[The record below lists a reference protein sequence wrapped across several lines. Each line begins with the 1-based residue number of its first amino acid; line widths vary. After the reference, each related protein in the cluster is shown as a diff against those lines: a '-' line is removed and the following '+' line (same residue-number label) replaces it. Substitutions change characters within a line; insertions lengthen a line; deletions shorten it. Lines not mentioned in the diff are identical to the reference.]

1 MADKIGSQGNPE
13 IGMQADSFEAAEQ
26 KVQTDAGSE
35 TFFNDLENQVNGGII
50 DETAEVTQQET
61 SGSEQVTHNTQSVG
75 SENVDLPADNGTD
88 WKKRYED
95 SSREAV
101 RLSDQYRSVEPFVPV
116 LEAMKNDSGLVDH
129 VRDYLKN
136 GGQPAKSVQDQ
147 LGLSE
152 DFVFDAN
159 DIADPDS
166 DSAKV
171 MNAHVDKM
179 VQQRVGQMLD
189 VEKQRAQQMQ
199 QAQTRVSEEQAFMQK
214 HSMTETDFNSFKEK
228 AQQHVMTLDDV
239 NYLLNRNQNNANV
252 ANSTKTDM
260 LNQMK
265 NVRNMPASASGAN
278 SQGQNRSE
286 SDEVFDLI
294 NGFDNDVDN
303 LFG

>member
-1 MADKIGSQGNPE
+1 MTDTAESQGNPE
-13 IGMQADSFEAAEQ
+13 IGMQADSFEAAEAQ
-26 KVQTDAGSE
+26 SNEGSE
-35 TFFNDLENQVNGGII
+35 TFFNDLEQQVNGGII
-50 DETAEVTQQET
+50 DETAEVTQQEI

-75 SENVDLPADNGTD
+75 SENVDPPTDNGTD

-101 RLSDQYRSVEPFVPV
+101 KLSEQYRSVEPFVPV

-136 GGQPAKSVQDQ
+136 GGEPAKSVQDQ

-171 MNAHVDKM
+171 MNAHVDRI
-179 VQQRVGQMLD
+179 VQGRIGQMMQA
-189 VEKQRAQQMQ
+189 EKQRAHKMQ
-199 QAQTRVSEEQAFMQK
+199 QAQARLTEEQQFK
-214 HSMTETDFNSFKEK
+214 EKNNLTDEQFAAFKEK
-228 AQQHVMTLDDV
+228 AQKHIMTLDDV

-252 ANSTKTDM
+252 ANSTKADM

-265 NVRNMPASASGAN
+265 NVRNIPTSASGAN
-278 SQGQNRSE
+278 SQGQDRSE

-294 NGFDNDVDN
+294 NDFDNDVDN

>member
-1 MADKIGSQGNPE
+1 MSDEIGSQGNPQ
-13 IGMQADSFEAAEQ
+13 IGMQADSLEAAEA
-26 KVQTDAGSE
+26 QTDQGSE

-75 SENVDLPADNGTD
+75 SENVDPPTDNGTD

-101 RLSDQYRSVEPFVPV
+101 RLSDQYKSVEPFVPV

-136 GGQPAKSVQDQ
+136 GGKPAKSVQDQ
-147 LGLSE
+147 LGLDE

-171 MNAHVDKM
+171 MNAHVDNM
-179 VQQRVGQMLD
+179 VKQRVGQMLN

-199 QAQTRVSEEQAFMQK
+199 QAKARVSEEQTFMQK
-214 HSMTETDFNSFKEK
+214 HNMSETDFNSFKEK

-252 ANSTKTDM
+252 ANSTKADM

-265 NVRNMPASASGAN
+265 NVRNMPTSASGAN
-278 SQGQNRSE
+278 SQGQQRSE

-294 NGFDNDVDN
+294 NDFDKDVDN

>member
-1 MADKIGSQGNPE
+1 MSDTTESQGNPE
-13 IGMQADSFEAAEQ
+13 IGMQADSLEAAEAQ
-26 KVQTDAGSE
+26 QSTPGSE
-35 TFFNDLENQVNGGII
+35 TFFNDLEQQVNGGII
-50 DETAEVTQQET
+50 DETAEVTQQEI

-75 SENVDLPADNGTD
+75 SENVDPPTDNGTD

-101 RLSDQYRSVEPFVPV
+101 RLSEQYKSVEPFVPV

-129 VRDYLKN
+129 VRDYLKS
-136 GGQPAKSVQDQ
+136 GGKPAKSIQEQ
-147 LGLSE
+147 LGLDD

-159 DIADPDS
+159 DITNPDS

-171 MNAHVDKM
+171 MNAHVDTM
-179 VQQRVGQMLD
+179 VKQRVGQMLS
-189 VEKQRAQQMQ
+189 VEKKRAQQIQ
-199 QAQTRVSEEQAFMQK
+199 QAQNRIADEKAFMQK
-214 HSMTETDFNSFKEK
+214 NNMSEADFNAFKEK

-239 NYLLNRNQNNANV
+239 NYLLNRNQNNTNV
-252 ANSTKTDM
+252 ANSTKADM

-265 NVRNMPASASGAN
+265 NVRNMPTSASGAN
-278 SQGQNRSE
+278 SQGQQRSE
-286 SDEVFDLI
+286 SDEVFDMI